1 VVCGIWLKGKHS
13 DFTGS
18 SPHSIGRRI
27 SSVVNVPISQSQ
39 RPR

>member
-18 SPHSIGRRI
+18 SSESVGRK
-27 SSVVNVPISQSQ
+27 SSWKVMAIVQVATLI
-39 RPR
+39 